1 MLQISK
7 KQKCFIWIIIN
18 VIISLLGIKGIF
30 ELNNNIETNIS
41 QDSLELSRS
50 NIVVENGFYVDDSF
64 EGEEK
69 YITTPSILLD
79 RGIYKVIIN
88 YDTKYGMSSVK
99 AEIPG
104 GGIIHYLVIR

>member
-18 VIISLLGIKGIF
+18 VIISLLSIKGIF

-50 NIVVENGFYVDDSF
+50 I
-64 EGEEK
+64 
-69 YITTPSILLD
+69 
-79 RGIYKVIIN
+79 
-88 YDTKYGMSSVK
+88 
-99 AEIPG
+99 
-104 GGIIHYLVIR
+104 

>member
-1 MLQISK
+1 MTAP
-7 KQKCFIWIIIN
+7 
-18 VIISLLGIKGIF
+18 LLHCVFGG
-30 ELNNNIETNIS
+30 NQYNRGMQETNIS

-104 GGIIHYLVIR
+104 GGV

>member
-79 RGIYKVIIN
+79 RGIYEVIIN

-104 GGIIHYLVIR
+104 GGV

>member
-64 EGEEK
+64 EG
-69 YITTPSILLD
+69 
-79 RGIYKVIIN
+79 
-88 YDTKYGMSSVK
+88 
-99 AEIPG
+99 
-104 GGIIHYLVIR
+104 